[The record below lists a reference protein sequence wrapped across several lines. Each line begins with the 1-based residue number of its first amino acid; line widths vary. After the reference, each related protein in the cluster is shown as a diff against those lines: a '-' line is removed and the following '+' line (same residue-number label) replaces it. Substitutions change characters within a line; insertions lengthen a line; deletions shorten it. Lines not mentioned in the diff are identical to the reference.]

1 MRAAE
6 PPQSANSAPSGGSE
20 AAKPRAW
27 GDHAS
32 AATLRG
38 GYDRGTLDERIA
50 ELGRARA
57 RSRRGRALLWAV
69 LLGALA
75 WTLYAVVADTDWG
88 RLSAGSIARTL
99 KGFAEVDV
107 SLFPTLVDPA
117 IDTALMATL
126 ASLLGLFMALFVAW
140 LGAANITPLGRFSYM
155 VGRSLMTLSRSVH
168 EIVWGLI
175 FVSAVGL
182 GALAG
187 VLAMAVRSIGFISK
201 VIAEA
206 IEDVQ
211 PGPIEAMRSV
221 GANRFQVLWYGIV
234 PQVIPV
240 VLGTVIFEWDI
251 NIRRATIM
259 GLVGAGGLGLV
270 LFRQMATFNYGGIT
284 SVLIAVLLLIIFGEV
299 VSHHVRKAVI

>member
-1 MRAAE
+1 MNAALPTE
-6 PPQSANSAPSGGSE
+6 GLRTNGGV
-20 AAKPRAW
+20 
-27 GDHAS
+27 DV
-32 AATLRG
+32 
-38 GYDRGTLDERIA
+38 GTLDARIA
-50 ELGRARA
+50 ELASIRARNW
-57 RSRRGRALLWAV
+57 RSRGLVWGVLLAV
-69 LLGALA
+69 LG
-75 WTLYAVVADTDWG
+75 WTIYAVVVDTDWA
-88 RLSAGSIARTL
+88 RLDAGSVVQTL
-99 KGFAEVDV
+99 ASFGDVDV
-107 SLFPTLVDPA
+107 SLFPGLVDPA

-140 LGAANITPLGRFSYM
+140 LGAANITPLGRFSYV

-206 IEDVQ
+206 IEDVH
-211 PGPIEAMRSV
+211 PGPIEAMRAV
-221 GANRFQVLWYGIV
+221 GGNRFQVLWYAIV
-234 PQVIPV
+234 PQVIPIA
-240 VLGTVIFEWDI
+240 LGTVIFEWDI
-251 NIRRATIM
+251 NIRRSTIM

-284 SVLIAVLLLIIFGEV
+284 AVLVAVLVLIIFGEV
-299 VSHHVRKAVI
+299 ISHYARKAVI